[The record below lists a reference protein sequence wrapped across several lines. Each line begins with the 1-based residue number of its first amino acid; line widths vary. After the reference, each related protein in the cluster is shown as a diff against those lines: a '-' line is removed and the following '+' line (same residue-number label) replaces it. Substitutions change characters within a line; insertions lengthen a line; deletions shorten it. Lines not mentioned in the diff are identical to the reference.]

1 MAGKTKREIRREGL
15 AVRESLDKT
24 IWKESSRQIGAKLTK
39 HPLFTAAEH
48 ILCYVSYKRE
58 VETVELLKY
67 CLSTGKYVYCP
78 RVAGKDMEFYCIF
91 STGELESGF
100 YGIPEPPGREDRLY
114 HRAEEIRKRSLIVIP
129 GAVFDIQHHRI
140 GYGGGYYDRF
150 LEKVPGIATVALAFS
165 FQIQEAIPFDTH
177 DICPQVIITEKGEV

>member
-1 MAGKTKREIRREGL
+1 M
-15 AVRESLDKT
+15 
-24 IWKESSRQIGAKLTK
+24 
-39 HPLFTAAEH
+39 
-48 ILCYVSYKRE
+48 
-58 VETVELLKY
+58 
-67 CLSTGKYVYCP
+67 
-78 RVAGKDMEFYCIF
+78 
-91 STGELESGF
+91 
-100 YGIPEPPGREDRLY
+100 Y